1 MQRSSGILMPIPS
14 LPGSYGIGSIGKSA
28 KQFIDFLAASSIRY
42 WQILPLGPTG
52 YGNSPYQPLS
62 SFAGNPYLID
72 LDWLA
77 EHHYLKKEEL
87 PAVEE
92 EDWIDYG
99 RLYKQRIVLLKK
111 ACARM
116 PEVNPDDYLSF
127 VKEEQSWLK
136 DYTEFMAVKDSQQ
149 GRSWQQWPQDLRTRQ
164 SEAVGEVI
172 AKHHDSAVFY
182 QRVQY
187 LFFRQYKELREYA
200 KQKDVQII
208 GDLPFYMAPDSID
221 VWAHPE
227 QFSLNPDGSLS
238 ACAGMP
244 GQVWGN
250 PLFNWERMQQ
260 DGYAWWI
267 RRAMFQYRFCD
278 MLRIDHF
285 QGFFRYYAIDPNTGE
300 GQWCQGPGQDLFDR
314 LEQANG
320 RKEMLVEDLGELDDA
335 FKAQVKASGFMG
347 MRILEYAF
355 DEKDPGSWYM
365 PFQYALRNACV
376 YTGTHDNNTLMGWI
390 KDEPE
395 RAQRACAYFG
405 CTKKELWQVM
415 LKCVWGSPCDL
426 AIVQAQD
433 ILRLA
438 GTERT
443 NNPYGGTHN
452 WCWRAKTGAFD
463 AALAAWLKENMKLYC
478 RTAS

>member
-1 MQRSSGILMPIPS
+1 MQRSSGILMPVPS

-99 RLYKQRIVLLKK
+99 RLYKQRIALLKK

-127 VKEEQSWLK
+127 VNEEQSWLK
-136 DYTEFMAVKDSQQ
+136 DYAEFMAVKDSQQ

-187 LFFRQYKELREYA
+187 LFFRQYEELREYA
-200 KQKDVQII
+200 KQKNVQII

-227 QFSLNPDGSLS
+227 QFSLNSDGSLS

-244 GQVWGN
+244 GQVW
-250 PLFNWERMQQ
+250 
-260 DGYAWWI
+260 
-267 RRAMFQYRFCD
+267 
-278 MLRIDHF
+278 
-285 QGFFRYYAIDPNTGE
+285 
-300 GQWCQGPGQDLFDR
+300 
-314 LEQANG
+314 
-320 RKEMLVEDLGELDDA
+320 
-335 FKAQVKASGFMG
+335 
-347 MRILEYAF
+347 
-355 DEKDPGSWYM
+355 
-365 PFQYALRNACV
+365 
-376 YTGTHDNNTLMGWI
+376 
-390 KDEPE
+390 
-395 RAQRACAYFG
+395 
-405 CTKKELWQVM
+405 
-415 LKCVWGSPCDL
+415 
-426 AIVQAQD
+426 
-433 ILRLA
+433 
-438 GTERT
+438 
-443 NNPYGGTHN
+443 
-452 WCWRAKTGAFD
+452 
-463 AALAAWLKENMKLYC
+463 
-478 RTAS
+478 